1 MPFSLRIK
9 RNISMA
15 KNTLKKEY
23 KRYVAIIAAIFLLQS
38 VIGTLLFVRYNYS
51 HSQEKYL
58 REKYVNSNGLVY
70 HLRLLSLTP
79 EQYAH
84 VTQFEVMQTEE
95 DKFFSIVG
103 GTISEGSLTTGTKF
117 KIYDVEI
124 AFDSDRMSV
133 SDAYD
138 LFAASYYPS
147 LEKDGDF
154 DEYRTPLL
162 DYHIDKAFYG
172 VLTFVMTLA
181 ALFVGIFV
189 IRVLYAVLSPSY
201 SFDYGIYMSFGAG
214 LKKLF
219 SLSATE
225 ATIINLMLILPS
237 SLLTLA
243 LSSIMIISSGL
254 DFRFCAY
261 ALPLALVLSLAAT
274 LSAVFINFRSISQKS
289 PVKLLSS
296 EDNSELIA
304 SPKTSADILSCD
316 FPRGI
321 EKLSLKRFRRYIIK
335 LNAFSLAFSLLFVF
349 ASCLAADFEMAESMP
364 IFQYELSFEPT
375 VSRVKVDENG
385 NPVSEDAE
393 GDYEVI
399 EIISYT
405 DTYDAEMSNF
415 VASINGIDAV
425 YKESMV
431 SAYECNSHILIESKS
446 VDADSG
452 SISVSGDKGF
462 LDLNYYAL
470 DDDVAKWIEFCGYS
484 VSGSLY
490 DVIENSSMIAISDSL
505 NNHRKIKLKVGDT
518 VKIAVDSRLSGEVP
532 DLPFVVDMNDFL
544 ADMLDNYD
552 YRYKTYTVGAVISN
566 MPSDSALS
574 VYLPESAYLQIT
586 DRKVA
591 YDHAKIVVCNDISKD
606 DLELVGINLRYAADF
621 CDNLKVI
628 DLDGVTVKATKEN
641 KNTPE
646 LLRFIA
652 ISSLLVVPI
661 VMSVSLIIFY
671 KKRDSEFESYY
682 ALGAQKSDIEKL
694 FNVDALY
701 LSVVSAVSFIV
712 SASLTSFFIWIF
724 ANTPI
729 GMSVLAIGEA
739 VCRFPYRVPVLP
751 LVVGALVTSVG
762 ALLGI
767 GISMRSVLKRYG
779 KERGIR

>member
-1 MPFSLRIK
+1 
-9 RNISMA
+9 MA

-51 HSQEKYL
+51 LSQEKYL

-84 VTQFEVMQTEE
+84 VTQFETLQTEE
-95 DKFFSIVG
+95 DRFFSIVG

-124 AFDSDRMSV
+124 AFDSNKMSI

-138 LFAASYYPS
+138 LFAASYYPA

-154 DEYRTPLL
+154 EEYRTPLL
-162 DYHIDKAFYG
+162 DYHIDKALYDI
-172 VLTFVMTLA
+172 LTFIITLA

-219 SLSATE
+219 LLSATE
-225 ATIINLMLILPS
+225 ATIINLALILPS
-237 SLLTLA
+237 FLLTFA
-243 LSSIMIISSGL
+243 LSAIMVVSSGL
-254 DFRFCAY
+254 EFRFCAY
-261 ALPLALVLSLAAT
+261 ALPFSLVLSLTAT
-274 LSAVFINFRSISQKS
+274 LVAVFINFRSISQKC

-296 EDNSELIA
+296 EDNSEVIA

-321 EKLSLKRFRRYIIK
+321 EKLSLGRFRKYIIK

-385 NPVSEDAE
+385 NPVSDDAE

-399 EIISYT
+399 EVVTYT
-405 DTYDAEMSNF
+405 DTYDAEMSSF
-415 VASINGIDAV
+415 VASIDGIDAV
-425 YKESMV
+425 YKESTV
-431 SAYECNSHILIESKS
+431 SAYECNSHILIDSKV
-446 VDADSG
+446 VDTDSG
-452 SISVSGDKGF
+452 GISVSGDKGF

-470 DDDVAKWIEFCGYS
+470 DDEVAKWIEFCGYT
-484 VSGSLY
+484 VSGNLG

-505 NNHRKIKLKVGDT
+505 NNHRKIKLRVGDT
-518 VKIAVDSRLSGEVP
+518 VKIAVDSRLSGETP

-544 ADMLDNYD
+544 ADMLNNYD

-586 DRKVA
+586 GREVA
-591 YDHAKIVVCNDISKD
+591 YDHAKIVVCDDIGED
-606 DLELVGINLRYAADF
+606 DLELVGVNLRYATDF
-621 CDNLKVI
+621 CDNLKVT
-628 DLDGVTVKATKEN
+628 DLDGLTVKATKEN

-652 ISSLLVVPI
+652 VSSLLVVPI
-661 VMSVSLIIFY
+661 VMSVSLAIFY
-671 KKRDSEFESYY
+671 KKRDSEFESFY
-682 ALGAQKSDIEKL
+682 ALGAVKSDIEKL
-694 FNVDALY
+694 FRVDALY
-701 LSVVSAVSFIV
+701 LSAISVASFVI
-712 SASLTSFFIWIF
+712 SASLVSFFIWIF
-724 ANTPI
+724 ANTRI
-729 GMSVLAIGEA
+729 GMRVLIIGEA
-739 VCRFPYRVPVLP
+739 VHRFPYRVPVLP
-751 LVVGALVTSVG
+751 LLVGALVTSVG

-767 GISMRSVLKRYG
+767 GISKRLTRKRYG
-779 KERGIR
+779 KERGIK

>member
-1 MPFSLRIK
+1 
-9 RNISMA
+9 MA

-51 HSQEKYL
+51 LSQEKYL

-84 VTQFEVMQTEE
+84 VTQFEALQTEE
-95 DKFFSIVG
+95 DRFFSIVG

-124 AFDSDRMSV
+124 AFDSNKMSI

-138 LFAASYYPS
+138 LFAASYYPA

-154 DEYRTPLL
+154 EEYRTPLL
-162 DYHIDKAFYG
+162 DYHIDKALYG

-225 ATIINLMLILPS
+225 ATIINLALILPS
-237 SLLTLA
+237 SLLTVA
-243 LSSIMIISSGL
+243 LSAIIVVSSGL
-254 DFRFCAY
+254 EFRFCAY
-261 ALPLALVLSLAAT
+261 ALPLSLVLSLTST
-274 LSAVFINFRSISQKS
+274 LVAVFINFRSISQKS

-296 EDNSELIA
+296 EDNSEVIA

-321 EKLSLKRFRRYIIK
+321 EKLSLGRFRKYIIK

-385 NPVSEDAE
+385 NPVSDDAE

-399 EIISYT
+399 EVVTYT
-405 DTYDAEMSNF
+405 DTYDAEMSSF

-425 YKESMV
+425 YKESTI
-431 SAYECNSHILIESKS
+431 SAYECNSHILIDSKA

-452 SISVSGDKGF
+452 GISVSGDKGF

-470 DDDVAKWIEFCGYS
+470 DDEVAKWIEFCGYTI
-484 VSGSLY
+484 SGSLD

-518 VKIAVDSRLSGEVP
+518 VKIAVDSRLSGETP

-586 DRKVA
+586 SREVA
-591 YDHAKIVVCNDISKD
+591 YDHAKIVVCDDIGED
-606 DLELVGINLRYAADF
+606 DLELVGVNLRYATDF
-621 CDNLKVI
+621 CDNLKVT
-628 DLDGVTVKATKEN
+628 DLDGLTVKATKEN

-652 ISSLLVVPI
+652 VSSLLVVPI
-661 VMSVSLIIFY
+661 VMSVSLVIFY
-671 KKRDSEFESYY
+671 KKRDSEFESFY
-682 ALGAQKSDIEKL
+682 ALGAVKSDIEKL
-694 FNVDALY
+694 FRVDALY
-701 LSVVSAVSFIV
+701 LSAISVVSFVI
-712 SASLTSFFIWIF
+712 SASLVSFLIWIF

-729 GMSVLAIGEA
+729 GMRVLIIGEA
-739 VCRFPYRVPVLP
+739 VYRFPYRVPVLP
-751 LVVGALVTSVG
+751 LFVGALVTFVG
-762 ALLGI
+762 ALIGI
-767 GISMRSVLKRYG
+767 GISKRSTLKRYG
-779 KERGIR
+779 KERGIK